1 MSGSSGAIIGG
12 PNLRLIDSITQFVNG
27 TQAVW
32 DDISVPIP
40 NGLVVYAIDTTAIK
54 IGDGVTLYANLPV
67 RLALN
72 SIITLADTVA
82 ALQTSG
88 TGSGGLTMSQVTTIV
103 NSALD
108 LSLDNY
114 ITNTGLTTILMS
126 YVTTAALRG
135 KLPYQMF
142 IGAH

>member
-72 SIITLADTVA
+72 SSSHSPIRWLRFRLAEPVVE
-82 ALQTSG
+82 
-88 TGSGGLTMSQVTTIV
+88 GSRCL
-103 NSALD
+103 
-108 LSLDNY
+108 
-114 ITNTGLTTILMS
+114 
-126 YVTTAALRG
+126 
-135 KLPYQMF
+135 K
-142 IGAH
+142 